1 MLKITLNHFFS
12 IKIIKKLAKACSK
25 YEKWKGKNQPSFKPW
40 LYPEQMTVARLNP
53 DDIGKFDAMET
64 LTASVNTGEATI
76 RENSVEI
83 DNFAKDD

>member
-1 MLKITLNHFFS
+1 
-12 IKIIKKLAKACSK
+12 
-25 YEKWKGKNQPSFKPW
+25 
-40 LYPEQMTVARLNP
+40 MTAARLNP

-64 LTASVNTGEATI
+64 LTASVNNGEATI